1 MYYKKTLIALTI
13 TLGLLLTAT
22 AKAEVIKAS
31 DWEFIPE
38 QGMELTV
45 LKVKLTNTT
54 DKPVRALTAKI
65 TCTSL
70 LEESQS
76 VNVKMTSAKIPANGS
91 KTVMWRGVSLGGYGG
106 IWDFVE
112 TGNVEDF
119 TCIFVENKVIQ

>member
-1 MYYKKTLIALTI
+1 MKTLKYIIATTFIALVVYSN
-13 TLGLLLTAT
+13 T

-70 LEESQS
+70 LEESHS

-91 KTVMWRGVSLGGYGG
+91 ATVRWRGVSLGGYGG

-119 TCIFVENKVIQ
+119 TCIFVEDKVIQ